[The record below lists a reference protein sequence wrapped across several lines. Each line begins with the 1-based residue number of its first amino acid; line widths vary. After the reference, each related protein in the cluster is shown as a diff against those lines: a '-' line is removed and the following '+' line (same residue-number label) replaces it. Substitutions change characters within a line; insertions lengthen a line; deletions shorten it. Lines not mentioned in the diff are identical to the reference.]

1 MIRVTRLNGAELVL
15 NADLI
20 ESLEAT
26 PDTVVALTTGKKLMV
41 KEAVDDVIGKIV
53 EYRQLIF
60 KMVQVTRTSDI

>member
-20 ESLEAT
+20 ESLEST
-26 PDTVVALTTGKKLMV
+26 PDTIIALINGKKLVV

-60 KMVQVTRTSDI
+60 KMVQVTGTNDI

>member
-41 KEAVDDVIGKIV
+41 KEAVDDVIDKIV

-60 KMVQVTRTSDI
+60 KMVQVTSTSDI

>member
-26 PDTVVALTTGKKLMV
+26 PDTIVALTTGKKLMV
-41 KEAVDDVIGKIV
+41 KEAVDDVVSKIV

-60 KMVQVTRTSDI
+60 KMVQVTRTSEI

>member
-26 PDTVVALTTGKKLMV
+26 PDTIVALTTGKKLMV
-41 KEAVDDVIGKIV
+41 KEAVDEVIGKIV
-53 EYRQLIF
+53 EYRQLVF
-60 KMVQVTRTSDI
+60 KMVQVTRTSEI

>member
-20 ESLEAT
+20 ESLEST
-26 PDTVVALTTGKKLMV
+26 PDTIIALINGKKLV
-41 KEAVDDVIGKIV
+41 VTETVDDVIGKIV

-60 KMVQVTRTSDI
+60 KMVQVIGTSDI

>member
-20 ESLEAT
+20 ESLEST
-26 PDTVVALTTGKKLMV
+26 PDTIIALINGKKLV
-41 KEAVDDVIGKIV
+41 VTETVDDVIDKIV

-60 KMVQVTRTSDI
+60 KMVQVTRTSEI

>member
-26 PDTVVALTTGKKLMV
+26 PDTIVALTTGKKLMV

-60 KMVQVTRTSDI
+60 KMVQVTSTSDI

>member
-20 ESLEAT
+20 ESLEST
-26 PDTVVALTTGKKLMV
+26 PDTIIALINGKKLV
-41 KEAVDDVIGKIV
+41 VTEAVDDVIDKIV

>member
-41 KEAVDDVIGKIV
+41 KEAVDDVVSKIV